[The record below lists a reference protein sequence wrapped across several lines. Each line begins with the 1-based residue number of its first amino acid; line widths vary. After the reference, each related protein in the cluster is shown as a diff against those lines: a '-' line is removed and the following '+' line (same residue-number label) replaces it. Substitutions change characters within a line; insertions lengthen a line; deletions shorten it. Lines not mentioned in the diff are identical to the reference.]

1 MFFTFA
7 LPKLPGPDVMQG
19 CGMHAFT
26 FPMLTFLVSVDSGFQ
41 GIDEAGYHSCVRC
54 CRYIRETQVN
64 PQCRQAGMNIQ
75 CVPHRLTNTRSQLIN
90 SIDILR
96 ARRATGLMTRDNYRT
111 VNNITLGKYP
121 EAK

>member
-1 MFFTFA
+1 
-7 LPKLPGPDVMQG
+7 
-19 CGMHAFT
+19 MHAFT

-111 VNNITLGKYP
+111 VNNLTLGKYP

>member
-1 MFFTFA
+1 
-7 LPKLPGPDVMQG
+7 
-19 CGMHAFT
+19 MHAFT

-75 CVPHRLTNTRSQLIN
+75 CVPHRLTNTLLPEGVVFVGHGYISVWFIRN
-90 SIDILR
+90 SHIVKNAQPPCSGSL
-96 ARRATGLMTRDNYRT
+96 
-111 VNNITLGKYP
+111 
-121 EAK
+121 

>member
-1 MFFTFA
+1 MIVFFTFA
-7 LPKLPGPDVMQG
+7 LPKLPVPDVMQSG
-19 CGMHAFT
+19 GMHAFT

-75 CVPHRLTNTRSQLIN
+75 CVPHRLTNTL
-90 SIDILR
+90 L
-96 ARRATGLMTRDNYRT
+96 
-111 VNNITLGKYP
+111 P
-121 EAK
+121 EGVVFVGHG